1 MRILLVEPWMTGSH
15 LAWATGYQSA
25 SSHEVHIVGLPG
37 ELWRWRLRGGALPL
51 AEKVTDWIDTHG
63 QPDLVLVSGLVD
75 VAELLGLARRNLSP
89 DVAVV
94 IYQHESQMV
103 YPVANGSY
111 DRGAALRNWMSWCA
125 ADLVLFNSYYHL
137 RAVADALP
145 EFVTNLPDNT
155 HVPMLNNVVGR
166 FEVFPVGVDL
176 THVTDREPF
185 PVDRTEDEQ
194 PRDYPPLPPE
204 LPESVTARDPDADQ
218 AHEQSAGSP
227 TTDTERD
234 IDADGESDTDENR
247 SGAKVQTRS
256 WFGRRRTK
264 SVRPPVADRTGF
276 GRSEGLGETDP
287 EQSDSSRLDEASD
300 GAESEVNESGVDDP
314 PDADHTDGGHEDNA
328 GAGNGVRNGHRN
340 GARNGH
346 GGNSAPSRS
355 VIIRR
360 DGAGQP
366 DRFVSSAL
374 SAARRSGPPVI
385 LWPHRWERDKDPAAF
400 IAALDKVVKA
410 GLEFRLVLAGQDPP
424 SGSDSATAERE
435 EAERRFGSWILV
447 SGELDRR
454 EYLEAL
460 GRCDLVVSCA
470 RHEFFGIAVVEAVA
484 SGCVPVLPNALSYPE
499 LIRPPWHSAV
509 LYEPGSFGSTLVDAV
524 ARIEEL
530 RSATVG
536 LPQSMRRFD
545 WSTMA
550 GVYDRRLEAVVDRL
564 RSTSADARLPIIRRA
579 DRAERKEPPVPA

>member
-1 MRILLVEPWMTGSH
+1 MRILLVEPWETGSH
-15 LAWATGYQSA
+15 LAWATGYRKTSR
-25 SSHEVHIVGLPG
+25 HDVDIVGLPG

-51 AEKVTDWIDTHG
+51 AEKITAWVDTHG
-63 QPDLVLVSGLVD
+63 QPDLLLVSGLVD

-94 IYQHESQMV
+94 IYQHESQLV
-103 YPVANGSY
+103 YPVADGNY
-111 DRGAALRNWMSWCA
+111 DNGAALRNWMSWCA

-145 EFVTNLPDNT
+145 EFVTNLPDAT
-155 HVPMLNNVVGR
+155 HVPMLDHVVGR

-176 THVTDREPF
+176 SHVPEFEPF
-185 PVDRTEDEQ
+185 PVDAAEEPEL
-194 PRDYPPLPPE
+194 PRAYPPEPPPLPGSVGISIQHVPE
-204 LPESVTARDPDADQ
+204 
-218 AHEQSAGSP
+218 
-227 TTDTERD
+227 TE
-234 IDADGESDTDENR
+234 DG
-247 SGAKVQTRS
+247 
-256 WFGRRRTK
+256 
-264 SVRPPVADRTGF
+264 
-276 GRSEGLGETDP
+276 
-287 EQSDSSRLDEASD
+287 
-300 GAESEVNESGVDDP
+300 
-314 PDADHTDGGHEDNA
+314 H
-328 GAGNGVRNGHRN
+328 
-340 GARNGH
+340 GARNGTAVNGTVRTRLRNRRRH
-346 GGNSAPSRS
+346 GERNGLGNGAVLSSS
-355 VIIRR
+355 LIRR
-360 DGAGQP
+360 KKQGEP

-400 IAALDKVVKA
+400 IAALDKVVAA

-424 SGSDSATAERE
+424 SGAATAKAERE
-435 EAERRFGSWILV
+435 EAEKRFGSWILV

-470 RHEFFGIAVVEAVA
+470 RHEFFGVAVVEAVA

-509 LYEPGSFGSTLVDAV
+509 LYDPGNFGTTLVDAV

-530 RSATVG
+530 RSATAG
-536 LPQSMRRFD
+536 LAQSMRRFD

-550 GVYDRRLEAVVDRL
+550 AVYDNRLEAVV
-564 RSTSADARLPIIRRA
+564 ARLAGTSTGSRSAI
-579 DRAERKEPPVPA
+579 PA